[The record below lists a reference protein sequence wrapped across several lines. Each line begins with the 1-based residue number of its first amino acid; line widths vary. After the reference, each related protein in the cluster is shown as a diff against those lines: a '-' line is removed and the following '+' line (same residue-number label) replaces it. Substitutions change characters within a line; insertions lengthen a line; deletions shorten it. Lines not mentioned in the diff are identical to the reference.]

1 MTQRATARIQIYGDK
16 WSEHWVLAC
25 KESLEEQLT
34 NYDSLEENE
43 ENDKKIENS
52 ENVTDTGK
60 SVMNKLIGI

>member
-1 MTQRATARIQIYGDK
+1 MSIGIL
-16 WSEHWVLAC
+16 LAC

-60 SVMNKLIGI
+60 EWWISW

>member
-1 MTQRATARIQIYGDK
+1 MELLQESKSMEINEVSIGIL
-16 WSEHWVLAC
+16 LAC
-25 KESLEEQLT
+25 KGSLEEQLT

-60 SVMNKLIGI
+60 RVMNKLKGI